1 MATKIFLLMILLHVI
16 DDFVL
21 QPVCLSKLKQKSW
34 WEAQDGF
41 KSLYKND
48 YKMALLMH
56 SMSWSVMILLPFIF
70 MFDINGHVLYTVF
83 AFNTLI
89 HYITDNE
96 KANKGHLNLMVDQTI
111 HLAQIVVSLVILCQ
125 WI

>member
-1 MATKIFLLMILLHVI
+1 MIEIFLLMILAHVV

-34 WEAQDGF
+34 WEKQDDY
-41 KSLYKND
+41 KPLYNND

-56 SMSWSVMILLPFIF
+56 SMSWSIMILLPVIITNDIPEIVLFSAFI
-70 MFDINGHVLYTVF
+70 V
-83 AFNTLI
+83 NTLI
-89 HYITDNE
+89 HYYIDDM
-96 KANKGHLNLMVDQTI
+96 KANKGKINLMVDQFVHI
-111 HLAQIVVSLVILCQ
+111 IQIITTWIIICQ